1 VYAYGLELFV
11 STVVNVAAL
20 MALAIAFGKVA
31 QTAALLA
38 VMLPLQS
45 CAGGYHAKTHLNC
58 FLIMV
63 LGWFPAM
70 GLMAAFSGA
79 AALVACAFSLAAV
92 FALAPV
98 RHVNVTMSERR
109 AKTMKICSRLIA
121 VAAAALS
128 AALILSGA
136 RLVRLG
142 VYIAASMAVLAL
154 SMLAA
159 YLRNRRK

>member
-1 VYAYGLELFV
+1 
-11 STVVNVAAL
+11 
-20 MALAIAFGKVA
+20 MALAIVFGKVA
-31 QTAALLA
+31 QTVALLA

-63 LGWFPAM
+63 IGWFPAM
-70 GLMAAFSGA
+70 GLMAALGGG

-109 AKTMKICSRLIA
+109 AATMKICSRLIA
-121 VAAAALS
+121 VAAAAIS
-128 AALILSGA
+128 AALIVSGTRFA
-136 RLVRLG
+136 RLG
-142 VYIAASMAVLAL
+142 VYIAAAMASLAL
-154 SMLAA
+154 SMVAA
-159 YLRNRRK
+159 YLKNRRK